1 MAGSNAEL
9 ARRVFKVL
17 SDGDARAFVALVD
30 PEIEIH
36 TSRGVGRGKE
46 VAEAWALKSYDHL
59 ERRFA
64 VDELEVDG
72 DEVRALVRTQYVWRD
87 DGELANEEP
96 TTVDLRFRDGK
107 LVRWTFREDRAA
119 ERHR

>member
-1 MAGSNAEL
+1 VATSNAEL
-9 ARRVFKVL
+9 ARRVFKAL

-36 TSRGVGRGKE
+36 TSRGVRRGR
-46 VAEAWALKSYDHL
+46 AEAESWALKSYDHL

-64 VDELEVDG
+64 VDELEIAG

-87 DGELANEEP
+87 GGQLANEEP

-107 LVRWTFREDRAA
+107 LARWDFREDLAA
-119 ERHR
+119 ERQG